1 MSNIA
6 FVFPGQGSQAVGM
19 LAELAAVY
27 PIVQETFAEASEI
40 LGYDLWQLTQQGPE
54 EQLNQTDKTQ
64 PALLAAEIA
73 IWRIWQAQGG
83 AIPAMM
89 AGHSFGEY
97 SALTCANALSYADA
111 VRLVEARGRFMY
123 EAVPLGVGAV
133 AAILGLDDT
142 AIAEVCSQVAEQQ
155 VVSAVN
161 FNAPGQVVIAGHAE
175 AVDRAMA
182 AAKEAGA
189 KKTVKLAVSAPVH
202 CALMQPAADR
212 MAEVLNAA
220 QLQMPNTPIIHNY
233 DVSIKDDVDGIRA
246 ALVAQIANPVRWTE
260 TISKMAASGIT
271 HVVECGP
278 GKVLSSLNKRIDRSL
293 SSYNLFDPK
302 TLDACMEA
310 LA

>member
-1 MSNIA
+1 MSNVA

-19 LAELAAVY
+19 LAELAAIY
-27 PIVQETFAEASEI
+27 PVVQETFAEASDI
-40 LGYDLWQLTQQGPE
+40 LGYDLWQLTQQGTE
-54 EQLNQTDKTQ
+54 AQLNQTDKTQ
-64 PALLAAEIA
+64 PALLASEMA

-83 AIPAMM
+83 VMPALM

-97 SALTCANALSYADA
+97 SALTCANALSYVEA

-133 AAILGLDDT
+133 AAILGLEDA
-142 AIAEVCSQVAEQQ
+142 AIIEVCSQVAAQQ

-182 AAKEAGA
+182 AAKTAGA
-189 KKTVKLAVSAPVH
+189 KKMVKLAVSAPVH
-202 CALMQPAADR
+202 CALMQPAAER
-212 MAEVLNAA
+212 MAEVLSSA
-220 QLQMPNTPIIHNY
+220 QLQMPTVPIIHNY
-233 DVSIKDDVDGIRA
+233 DVSIQTDVTAIRA

-271 HVVECGP
+271 HIVECGP
-278 GKVLSSLNKRIDRSL
+278 GKVLSSLNKRIERSL
-293 SSYNLFDPK
+293 SSYNLCDAK
-302 TLDACMEA
+302 SLDACLEA